1 MRDWNVVAIVA
12 QNRFKAACD
21 SLQPL
26 GPVKRTHFYNAVV
39 MRVANLGDFLTTL
52 AEWWEKYPDAS
63 EAIVRVAPAKER
75 FSFETQQEFE
85 QKAREILMRYLPVL
99 AGQSF
104 HVRVHRR
111 DLRSRFSASAEERA
125 LGARLFDELEKRGAP
140 ARLEFRDPDAIIDIE
155 TVDGEAG
162 VSLWTREE
170 LRKYAFLKLD

>member
-26 GPVKRTHFYNAVV
+26 GPVKRTHFYNTVV
-39 MRVANLGDFLTTL
+39 MRVADLGDFLATL
-52 AEWWEKYPDAS
+52 AEWLEKYPDAS

-75 FSFETQQEFE
+75 FSFDTAQEFDH
-85 QKAREILMRYLPVL
+85 KAREILMRYLPAL
-99 AGQSF
+99 AGKSF

-111 DLRSRFSASAEERA
+111 DRLSRFSASAEERS
-125 LGARLFDELEKRGAP
+125 LGGALFDELEKRGSP

-155 TVDGEAG
+155 TVDNEAG

-170 LRKYAFLKLD
+170 LRKYSFLKLD